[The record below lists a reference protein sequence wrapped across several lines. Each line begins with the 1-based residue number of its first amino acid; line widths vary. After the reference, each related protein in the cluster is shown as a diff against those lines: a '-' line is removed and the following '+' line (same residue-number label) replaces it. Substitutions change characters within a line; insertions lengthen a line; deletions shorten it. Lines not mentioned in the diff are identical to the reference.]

1 MDGNDLNKVGFKIF
15 IFLFFIF
22 LFFLI
27 RGNYL
32 DKEIKNNE
40 LYAVGEV
47 LKVYYGKG
55 NRTVDFKYSI
65 EENQFTSSSS
75 SMTQSITNVGSKY
88 FVIVNKKN
96 LEQAYI
102 LGCCP
107 YDENVH
113 FVPSE
118 GLDKIPDK
126 ALQKKVDEFYE
137 EVFNSPLGRL
147 LPPY

>member
-1 MDGNDLNKVGFKIF
+1 MDGNDFNKVGIN
-15 IFLFFIF
+15 IIILFFIF
-22 LFFLI
+22 FLI
-27 RGNYL
+27 LNVRGVYL

-40 LYAVGEV
+40 VYTFGEV
-47 LKVYYGKG
+47 IKVYYGKG

-65 EENQFTSSSS
+65 EGKEYTNSSS
-75 SMTQSITNVGSKY
+75 SMTQNITEIGSKY

-107 YDENVH
+107 YDENKY
-113 FVPSE
+113 FVPSK
-118 GLDKIPDK
+118 GLDKIPNK
-126 ALQKKVDEFYE
+126 EFQNKVDEFYE
-137 EVFNSPLGRL
+137 QVFNSILGKI

>member
-1 MDGNDLNKVGFKIF
+1 MDGNNLNKVGIN
-15 IFLFFIF
+15 IIILFFIIF
-22 LFFLI
+22 IILMV
-27 RGNYL
+27 RGVYL

-40 LYAVGEV
+40 VYTVGEV

-65 EENQFTSSSS
+65 KENEFINSSS
-75 SMTQSITNVGSKY
+75 SMTQNITNVGSKY

-107 YDENVH
+107 YNEKMH
-113 FVPSE
+113 FMPSE
-118 GLDKIPDK
+118 GLDKIPDE
-126 ALQKKVDEFYE
+126 AFQKKVDEFYE
-137 EVFNSPLGRL
+137 EVFNSILGRI